1 MSSILWCSSG
11 RLWLQERQTSTITI
25 REKLWENDTYKRW
38 SDVKSAEGTKRQKN
52 KFLSLKINYDDFSFS
67 CSSFFSNLKK
77 ISYRMAICWVSPYPA
92 EGLPMNLL
100 WVFKILFS
108 PIESLQLYI
117 SMSIVDSSCWCEYLK
132 SFFMFSPPW
141 MEMNL
146 ELIRLQAERVM
157 IQKKMWSLC
166 ITTCDFNSRG
176 IWARGWAP
184 DECGLYWKIIQ
195 FSNSMKTLSLSLLLI
210 HLPTPGNP

>member
-1 MSSILWCSSG
+1 MVWCEICRRYEEAEEQIFVIKNQLW
-11 RLWLQERQTSTITI
+11 WLFVFVFII
-25 REKLWENDTYKRW
+25 
-38 SDVKSAEGTKRQKN
+38 
-52 KFLSLKINYDDFSFS
+52 FLQLE
-67 CSSFFSNLKK
+67 K
-77 ISYRMAICWVSPYPA
+77 ISYRMAMLSFSLSSWRTPDESFVS
-92 EGLPMNLL
+92 
-100 WVFKILFS
+100 FQDTFFS

-195 FSNSMKTLSLSLLLI
+195 FSNSMKTLSLLSLLLTS
-210 HLPTPGNP
+210 HPSSHSR